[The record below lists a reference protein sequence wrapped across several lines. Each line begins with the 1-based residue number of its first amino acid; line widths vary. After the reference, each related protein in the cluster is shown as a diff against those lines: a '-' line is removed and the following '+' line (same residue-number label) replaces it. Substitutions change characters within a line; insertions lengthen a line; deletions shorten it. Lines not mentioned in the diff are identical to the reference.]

1 MIVCGLL
8 APNNAEQFVRK
19 GFWPVLTNT
28 LLQRVFPAL
37 DSGVI
42 DMTLPAN
49 PNASQ
54 ESPAPYYSDADVPLT
69 RWTADDLIHSMI
81 AVAPTFHGY
90 APLG

>member
-8 APNNAEQFVRK
+8 APDDAEQFVRK

-28 LLQRVFPAL
+28 PLQRVIPAL
-37 DSGVI
+37 DGGMI
-42 DMTLPAN
+42 NMTLPAK
-49 PNASQ
+49 PNAPQ
-54 ESPAPYYSDADVPLT
+54 ESPASYHCNADVPLT
-69 RWTADDLIHSMI
+69 RWTAGDLIHRMI